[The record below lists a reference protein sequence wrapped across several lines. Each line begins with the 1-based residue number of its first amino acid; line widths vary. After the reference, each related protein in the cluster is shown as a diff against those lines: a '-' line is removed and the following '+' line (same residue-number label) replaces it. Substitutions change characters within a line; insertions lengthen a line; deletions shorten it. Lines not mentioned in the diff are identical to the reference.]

1 MPFHHQVWRESYA
14 PLFACSCKICERAML
29 QRDVGDTVRP
39 AETTTHVVPS
49 QPESFPQ
56 RAQQQQ
62 QQQQTTTLGNNTIR
76 LEEATYEE
84 EEEDD
89 EDDEELVYSD
99 YSDGDPAA
107 YVEVTDANVVTPSS
121 RKRDHEHGD
130 HDSRA
135 HAEAESG
142 TLKTPPKRT
151 RLDGSYSPLTN
162 AEAAAARVSKRGS
175 EEAALSG
182 VAAGKRPRVGDGQ
195 ADGDGGLMA
204 SCTGNSPTLTSESP
218 MCLQATGRV
227 GVGGET

>member
-1 MPFHHQVWRESYA
+1 
-14 PLFACSCKICERAML
+14 ML
-29 QRDVGDTVRP
+29 HRDVGDPVRQV
-39 AETTTHVVPS
+39 ETKHVVPS
-49 QPESFPQ
+49 HPEPPPQ

-62 QQQQTTTLGNNTIR
+62 TALGNNTIR
-76 LEEATYEE
+76 LEETACEE

-89 EDDEELVYSD
+89 EDDEELIYSD

-107 YVEVTDANVVTPSS
+107 YVEVTDADVVTLSS

-130 HDSRA
+130 RDSRA
-135 HAEAESG
+135 HAEAEGG
-142 TLKTPPKRT
+142 TLRTPPKRT
-151 RLDGSYSPLTN
+151 RLDGSYSPLTT

-195 ADGDGGLMA
+195 ADGDGELAVSGV
-204 SCTGNSPTLTSESP
+204 GNSPSLIGESTVR
-218 MCLQATGRV
+218 LQATGRV

>member
-1 MPFHHQVWRESYA
+1 
-14 PLFACSCKICERAML
+14 ML
-29 QRDVGDTVRP
+29 HRDVGDPVR
-39 AETTTHVVPS
+39 AVDTKHVVPS
-49 QPESFPQ
+49 HPEPFPQ
-56 RAQQQQ
+56 RAQQQ
-62 QQQQTTTLGNNTIR
+62 TALGNNTIR
-76 LEEATYEE
+76 LEETTGEE

-89 EDDEELVYSD
+89 EDDEELIYSD

-107 YVEVTDANVVTPSS
+107 YVEVTDADMVTLSS

-130 HDSRA
+130 RDPRV

-142 TLKTPPKRT
+142 TLRTPPKRT
-151 RLDGSYSPLTN
+151 RLDGSYSPLTT

-195 ADGDGGLMA
+195 AGGDGERTA
-204 SCTGNSPTLTSESP
+204 SGIGNSPTLTGESP
-218 MCLQATGRV
+218 VSLQAIGRV